1 MFFEIAVTGALA
13 GNRLGVVRQC
23 IECRSNA
30 GVNAPPC
37 PGFGPGCLAGVNAR
51 AGSERR
57 GEGAAPPRFS
67 SQPSS

>member
-23 IECRSNA
+23 IECRSSA

-37 PGFGPGCLAGVNAR
+37 PGFGPGCLSAPQDAP
-51 AGSERR
+51 RR
-57 GEGAAPPRFS
+57 APPKE
-67 SQPSS
+67 